1 MSASKSTSL
10 MRDFNAVLVFL
21 NSRMAAG
28 SGYFFQHSNVQ
39 SGCIFKVMD
48 QLSRMSIHEFF
59 VNEHAIYQS

>member
-1 MSASKSTSL
+1 

-39 SGCIFKVMD
+39 SD
-48 QLSRMSIHEFF
+48 FF
-59 VNEHAIYQS
+59 LIPTFNLPVIQKKIIIA